1 MDTGGRNTP
10 SRFMLQKLEV
20 GTGLQGTLGSN
31 ADLTLFYFQS
41 CKCEFL
47 KELCHGD
54 FPVFGQ
60 NCLKLELSTFVVHEM
75 LIEHKEEDIK

>member
-47 KELCHGD
+47 KEQRSTAM
-54 FPVFGQ
+54 FYRF
-60 NCLKLELSTFVVHEM
+60 LKDKGKQLEK
-75 LIEHKEEDIK
+75 I